1 MLFLN
6 TWETGVKGIFKLIK
20 DSVGLKKSPADTV
33 RQIILIVEV
42 PPGVA
47 LCDNSQTDL
56 QNPCP
61 NRADA
66 N

>member
-6 TWETGVKGIFKLIK
+6 TWETGAKGIFQLNK

-33 RQIILIVEV
+33 RQIILTVEV
-42 PPGVA
+42 PPDVA
-47 LCDNSQTDL
+47 FCDNSQTDL